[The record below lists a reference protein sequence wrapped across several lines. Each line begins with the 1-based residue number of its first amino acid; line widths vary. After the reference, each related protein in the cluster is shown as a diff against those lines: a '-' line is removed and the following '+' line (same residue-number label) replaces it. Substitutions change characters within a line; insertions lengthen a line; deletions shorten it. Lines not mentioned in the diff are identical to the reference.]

1 MDLSQCPT
9 RNLSRGMDYMS
20 KNLTARM
27 LIFVTLFSVS
37 CHKKEGEEAIAVF
50 VPGVLEGSPSYETM
64 DLGVRKAAGKDF
76 RVRTIEGGFDQASWY
91 NSVLSLASEGNSGL
105 IVTSNPAMSEICAAV
120 ARLFPNQAFLVLDGS
135 GLGGE
140 RVVDVAYR
148 HIEQAF
154 VIGYFA
160 GLVTMSDELEHSNP
174 DLRVGMIA
182 GQEYPQMMREILP
195 GYEAGLQTVNPD
207 IELDFRVI
215 GNWYD
220 AEQAR
225 ELAEGLYERDVDVIL
240 TIAGGANQ
248 GVVSAAKNSK
258 GYVLWFDSEG
268 SSLAPGIILASSV
281 LRQENLAR
289 MLVRNWIDGELT
301 PGTSMRVGFSEG
313 YIDFPTENRH
323 FRKFVPESIQEE
335 MKRQVEKL
343 KKGEVDLSAL
353 L

>member
-1 MDLSQCPT
+1 MGCMNKKLAANKKLSFLILLLAAL
-9 RNLSRGMDYMS
+9 LS
-20 KNLTARM
+20 L
-27 LIFVTLFSVS
+27 S
-37 CHKKEGEEAIAVF
+37 CQGEEGEGAIAVF
-50 VPGVLEGSPSYETM
+50 VPGVLEGSPSYEAM
-64 DLGVRKAAGKDF
+64 DLGVREAAGKDF
-76 RVRTIEGGFDQASWY
+76 NVRTIEGGFDQASWY
-91 NSVLSLASEGNSGL
+91 DSVLSLASEGNSGL
-105 IVTSNPAMSEICAAV
+105 IVTSNPAMSEICASV

-140 RVVDVAYR
+140 RVVDVVYR

-160 GLVTMSDELEHSNP
+160 GLVTISDELEHSNP
-174 DLRVGMIA
+174 DLKVGMIV

-207 IELDFRVI
+207 IELEFRVI

-225 ELAEGLYERDVDVIL
+225 ELAEGLYDRGVDVVL

-248 GVVSAAKNSK
+248 GVISAAKSSR
-258 GYVLWFDSEG
+258 GYVLWFDAEG
-268 SSLAPGIILASSV
+268 SSLAPGIVLASSV

-289 MLVRNWIDGELT
+289 MLVQDWIDGELT
-301 PGTSMRVGFSEG
+301 PGASMRVGFSEG

-323 FRKFVPESIQEE
+323 FRKFVPKSIQEE
-335 MKRQVEKL
+335 MRRQVEKL
-343 KKGEVDLSAL
+343 KRGEIDLSAL
-353 L
+353 HE